1 MAPVLPRAAG
11 VVVTKPYL
19 YVIAALLWL
28 FSQTLLAA
36 VLPED
41 RTDVLYHSYDGGGV
55 TVDGPSIL
63 VRKSIGDSFSA
74 AANYYV
80 DNVTS
85 ASIDVLATASP
96 YTEERTEIGLSGD
109 YLRDRT
115 TMSLSYVNSE
125 ESDYKA
131 RTIGFSISQDMF
143 GDLTTVSLAYAQG
156 DNVILKN
163 GDSTFRETATTR
175 NYRVSLSQV
184 ITKNS
189 LLTGI
194 FETITDQGY
203 LQNPYRS
210 ARYCVPPAPD
220 CSGFAYEPEVYPRT
234 RTSNAMSLRGRYYL
248 PWRAS
253 VYAGYRYYTDTW
265 GIRSNTFDAGYIH
278 TLQKS
283 WLLEFNFRHYSQGKA
298 DFYEDIFPYQN
309 AQNFLA
315 RDKELST
322 YTSQSAGAGLTYSFD
337 TGWKY
342 VDRGSLNFY
351 YTYIFFDYKDFRNAL
366 DPAPPEQQP
375 LYNFSANVIRAFVS
389 IWY

>member
-1 MAPVLPRAAG
+1 LPRVAG
-11 VVVTKPYL
+11 VAVTRSGPL
-19 YVIAALLWL
+19 RLAALLWL

-41 RTDVLYHSYDGGGV
+41 RADVLYHFYDGGGV

-74 AANYYV
+74 AVNYYV

-96 YTEERTEIGLSGD
+96 YTEERTEVGLSGD

-115 TMSLSYVNSE
+115 TMTLSYVNSE
-125 ESDYKA
+125 ESDYQAK
-131 RTIGFSISQDMF
+131 TIGFGISQEMF

-163 GDSTFRETATTR
+163 GDATFRETATMR
-175 NYRVSLSQV
+175 SYRLSLSQV

-189 LLTGI
+189 LLSGI
-194 FETITDQGY
+194 FETITDEGY

-210 ARYCVPPAPD
+210 ARYCVPPEPN
-220 CSGFAYEPEVYPRT
+220 CSGSAYEPEVYPNT
-234 RTSNAMSLRGRYYL
+234 RTSNALALRGRYYL

-253 VYAGYRYYTDTW
+253 AYAGYRYYTDTW

-278 TLQKS
+278 TLRDA
-283 WLLEFNFRHYSQGKA
+283 WLLEFNYRYYTQNKA
-298 DFYEDIFPYQN
+298 DFYQDIFPYQN
-309 AQNFLA
+309 SQNFLA

-322 YTSQSAGAGLTYSFD
+322 YTSQSAGAGLTYTFD

-342 VDRGSLNFY
+342 IDRGSLNFY

-366 DPAPPEQQP
+366 APGSPQDQP
-375 LYNFSANVIRAFVS
+375 LYNFSANVIRAYVS